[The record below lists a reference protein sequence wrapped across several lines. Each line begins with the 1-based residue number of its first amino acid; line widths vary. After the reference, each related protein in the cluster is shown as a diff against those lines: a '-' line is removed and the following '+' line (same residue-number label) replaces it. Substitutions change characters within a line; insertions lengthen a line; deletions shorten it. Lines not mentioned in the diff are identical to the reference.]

1 MKIPKM
7 ILFDYGQTLIAEQ
20 RFDGIKGTE
29 AVLKH
34 ATRNKYNLTAEQ
46 VQERAN
52 ELNKEFGRYD
62 PGKRHLRQIEI
73 PNTMFT
79 PYLYESQGIEIAL
92 SNAEIDTVFW
102 DAAAPGVPTEGM
114 ENFLEYLKNKG
125 IRTGVI
131 SNISYAQSAVAGRIN
146 RMLPGNSF
154 EFIITSSNYIFRK
167 PNRRIFDL
175 ALEKAGLNPDETWYI
190 GDQYECDIKGA
201 LNAGIFPVWYIGAI
215 DLPYKDDKNILT
227 VKTWDNLIEIMSVL

>member
-46 VQERAN
+46 IQERAN

-62 PGKRHLRQIEI
+62 SEKKHLLQIEI

-79 PYLYESQGIEIAL
+79 PYLYDSLGIEVAL

-131 SNISYAQSAVAGRIN
+131 SNIAYAQSVVAGRIN

-167 PNRRIFDL
+167 PSKRIFDL
-175 ALEKAGLNPDETWYI
+175 ALEKSGLNPDETWYI

-215 DLPYKDDKNILT
+215 DLPYKDNKNILT
-227 VKTWDNLIEIMSVL
+227 VKTWDKLMEIMSVS

>member
-46 VQERAN
+46 IQERAN

-62 PGKRHLRQIEI
+62 PEKKHLLQIEI

-79 PYLYESQGIEIAL
+79 PYLYDSLGIEIEL

-131 SNISYAQSAVAGRIN
+131 SNIAYAQSVVAGRIN

-167 PNRRIFDL
+167 PSKRIFDL
-175 ALEKAGLNPDETWYI
+175 ALEKSGLNPDETWYI

-227 VKTWDNLIEIMSVL
+227 VKTWDKLMEIMSVS

>member
-7 ILFDYGQTLIAEQ
+7 ILFDYGQTLITEQ

-29 AVLKH
+29 AVLKY

-46 VQERAN
+46 IQERAN

-62 PGKRHLRQIEI
+62 PGKKHLLQIEI

-79 PYLYESQGIEIAL
+79 PYLYDSLGIEIAL

-102 DAAAPGVPTEGM
+102 DAAAPGAPAEGM

-131 SNISYAQSAVAGRIN
+131 SNISYAQAAVAGRIN
-146 RMLPGNSF
+146 RMLTGNSF
-154 EFIITSSNYIFRK
+154 EFIITSSSYIFRHPK
-167 PNRRIFDL
+167 MRIFDL

-227 VKTWDNLIEIMSVL
+227 VKTWDNLMEIMSVS

>member
-7 ILFDYGQTLIAEQ
+7 ILFDYGQTLITEQ
-20 RFDGIKGTE
+20 RFDGIQGTE
-29 AVLKH
+29 AVLKY

-46 VQERAN
+46 IQERAN

-62 PGKRHLRQIEI
+62 PGKKHLLQIEI

-79 PYLYESQGIEIAL
+79 PYLYDSLGIEIAL

-102 DAAAPGVPTEGM
+102 DAAAPGAPAEGM

-227 VKTWDNLIEIMSVL
+227 VKTWDNLMEIMSVS